1 MKWWS
6 GIESGIRFS
15 TASNASEA
23 RKILTTCWQRV
34 FSSSR
39 VCSISIRLK
48 TKVYSTRSEDNER
61 GSFKWCRWKFHRI
74 MRMNIMV
81 ASRFFE
87 ISTRNTSSNW
97 FHIWN
102 DYYWSII
109 RLLVLILHL
118 KFARMLGNCLI
129 GSTGHILCCI
139 KGFGSPPSKGCE
151 EWKVPLGYLSQ
162 TEYWCNQGSF
172 KDRPWHGTVTDVIL
186 TTGSSIQSSQ

>member
-39 VCSISIRLK
+39 VCSISIRPK

-81 ASRFFE
+81 ASRFFWNFHAE
-87 ISTRNTSSNW
+87 HIKQLISYMKWLLLVYYTLISTDTSSKVYKNAW
-97 FHIWN
+97 
-102 DYYWSII
+102 
-109 RLLVLILHL
+109 
-118 KFARMLGNCLI
+118 
-129 GSTGHILCCI
+129 ILCCI

-162 TEYWCNQGSF
+162 NEYWCNQGSLRL
-172 KDRPWHGTVTDVIL
+172 DCHRRYP
-186 TTGSSIQSSQ
+186 QAE

>member
-39 VCSISIRLK
+39 VCSISIRPK

-81 ASRFFE
+81 ASRFFWNFNAE
-87 ISTRNTSSNW
+87 HIKQLISYMKWLLLVYYTLISTDTSSKVCKNAWKLSYRINW
-97 FHIWN
+97 PHT
-102 DYYWSII
+102 
-109 RLLVLILHL
+109 LL
-118 KFARMLGNCLI
+118 
-129 GSTGHILCCI
+129 
-139 KGFGSPPSKGCE
+139 
-151 EWKVPLGYLSQ
+151 Y
-162 TEYWCNQGSF
+162 QGLWQSSF
-172 KDRPWHGTVTDVIL
+172 KGMWRMKSTAWLSESDWIL
-186 TTGSSIQSSQ
+186 M

>member
-139 KGFGSPPSKGCE
+139 KGFGSPWLVHLQRDVKNEKYRLVIWVRLNIDVIWGP
-151 EWKVPLGYLSQ
+151 W
-162 TEYWCNQGSF
+162 
-172 KDRPWHGTVTDVIL
+172 DRTVTDVIL
-186 TTGSSIQSSQ
+186 RPSSSIQSSQ